1 MTEKLSALKS
11 AGKEIRRA
19 LQSHE
24 ANIPRTEGDP
34 WIPVRNFLDD
44 FYANPNN
51 RQEMIA
57 AEPETTG
64 DKKFDVYL
72 SALAEYLA
80 YHYGLTEPAWV
91 NKKNR
96 FLETWWFPTE
106 FKSLRPMAIVESPA
120 SFRRRG
126 IFVDHTEFQR
136 V

>member
-1 MTEKLSALKS
+1 MIKNLLTLKNI
-11 AGKEIRRA
+11 AERIRRA
-19 LQSHE
+19 INSPE
-24 ANIPRTEGDP
+24 AFVARTQGDP
-34 WIPVRNFLDD
+34 WIPIRDFLDD
-44 FYANPNN
+44 FYAKPDS

-72 SALAEYLA
+72 AALAEYLA
-80 YHYGLTEPAWV
+80 YHYDLPEPAWAD
-91 NKKNR
+91 KKNR

-136 V
+136 L